1 METVKTD
8 GLILRAYP
16 LAEKDRIIVV
26 YTRGLGKISGVVSGV
41 AQGSR
46 HNIGRLEPFGLVEI
60 ILLMQAQRELV
71 KVRSVELLHAFGAKL
86 PSYQNFLH
94 LSLIAE
100 ILLETSPEREPN
112 DDLYRLLLLV
122 LPHFEKA
129 DRGPLAG
136 LYFKLWYLKIA
147 GLLPAT
153 RTCQKCAKPLAVSEE
168 VFIVSGFTGLVC
180 GSCRVSQDH
189 RISLPAYRLWTA
201 IRQYSLD
208 DLPAEW
214 TDSRPTADLA
224 ELTED
229 MLETNFERH
238 FQCLQLLRR
247 EGS

>member
-1 METVKTD
+1 
-8 GLILRAYP
+8 
-16 LAEKDRIIVV
+16 
-26 YTRGLGKISGVVSGV
+26 
-41 AQGSR
+41 
-46 HNIGRLEPFGLVEI
+46 LEPFGLVEI
-60 ILLMQAQRELV
+60 IFLIQAQRELV

-153 RTCQKCAKPLAVSEE
+153 RTCQKCAKPLAGSEE